1 MDNVIK
7 FTPSQTNHF
16 SPFPIGC
23 PVWFFPFEE
32 DDNANEERGSYSIM
46 AGVVSSI
53 SFDTTNSKLLYD
65 VSHNEKVIG
74 RSLEEREL
82 AYAFQCP
89 VVVSPSNEEINDDGK
104 TFDAV
109 VLQARRVEGLMVYTV
124 MHSVGG
130 GYSSYKEGIA
140 GDRVKYRLDKPAV
153 GSAVG
158 DQAAAVVVADSPH
171 DEKQEQAPLDDP
183 GADEQAAKP
192 PVAEVSYA
200 SAGSI
205 DCDSKVTHDSKTP
218 AESILSHNDEA
229 TRALQGATCGF
240 NNWEPS
246 PGLKSMESPTEMHA
260 AKRAKLSDG
269 KVEMKHPSFNIVLPT
284 WLQKDKDMK
293 DRLYGEFHFLLALM
307 HYCS

>member
-1 MDNVIK
+1 
-7 FTPSQTNHF
+7 
-16 SPFPIGC
+16 
-23 PVWFFPFEE
+23 
-32 DDNANEERGSYSIM
+32 
-46 AGVVSSI
+46 
-53 SFDTTNSKLLYD
+53 
-65 VSHNEKVIG
+65 
-74 RSLEEREL
+74 LEEREL

-89 VVVSPSNEEINDDGK
+89 VVVSPSNEEINEGDGK
-104 TFDAV
+104 AFDAV

-140 GDRVKYRLDKPAV
+140 GDRVKYRLDKLAV

-158 DQAAAVVVADSPH
+158 DQAAAAAVADSHH
-171 DEKQEQAPLDDP
+171 DEKEEQVVPFDDRR
-183 GADEQAAKP
+183 ADEQTAKP

-205 DCDSKVTHDSKTP
+205 DCDSKGTHDSKTP

-240 NNWEPS
+240 NNLEPS
-246 PGLKSMESPTEMHA
+246 PGLKSMESPTEMPT

-293 DRLYGEFHFLLALM
+293 DRLYGEFHFLLVLM
-307 HYCS
+307 Q